1 MHRFA
6 AKGQVL
12 DEPNALASLAL
23 LRALTAVLIRKQ
35 AITEGD
41 ILEIKQLALD
51 ELPDDRTKSSTEA
64 RQLVS
69 LAYP

>member
-6 AKGQVL
+6 AKGELL

-35 AITEGD
+35 VITEGD
-41 ILEIKQLALD
+41 MLEIKQLALD
-51 ELPDDRTKSSTEA
+51 ELPDNRTKSSTEA

-69 LAYP
+69 LAFP

>member
-12 DEPNALASLAL
+12 DEPNAMASLAL

>member
-6 AKGQVL
+6 ANGQVI
-12 DEPNALASLAL
+12 DEPNAMASLAL
-23 LRALTAVLIRKQ
+23 LRALTAVLIRNH
-35 AITEGD
+35 AISEGD

-51 ELPDDRTKSSTEA
+51 ELPDNRTKSSTEA

-69 LAYP
+69 LAFP